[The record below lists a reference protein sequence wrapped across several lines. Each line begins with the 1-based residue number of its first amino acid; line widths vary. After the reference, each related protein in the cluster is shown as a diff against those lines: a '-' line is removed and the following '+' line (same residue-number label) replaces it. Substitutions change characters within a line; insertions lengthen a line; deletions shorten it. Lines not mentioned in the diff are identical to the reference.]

1 MLENEILKAVEKDK
15 ALQAYRRKV
24 SARKSHVFS
33 MSVEGFKAK
42 IYMGIQAQ
50 RGKKIRVSDLQDR
63 KITEAVTTYAK
74 NLYAIFSTGG
84 NDKFKYKL
92 IGRSSSNFK
101 VKIEGEGLID
111 QHLTR
116 IREQAGL
123 RRVSNIV
130 KNTFRNISD
139 DKKTA
144 FDLSH
149 LEGSTIADQF
159 ARDALAKYES
169 SGYFPADKEAYEQ
182 LSARVKRTPGKKKVA
197 TVEVEDTFWYLNQ
210 STTEEAYILGLLR
223 KATGDYL
230 EKEGVSLV
238 QEELT
243 FITNRVLKAGKKAG
257 GKISKLLQEPKAS
270 DNSASTKKS
279 IKSSSPTKSIEQ
291 LTDKVEVLERNQQ
304 QSWSLLIP
312 KINAMIHDRIK
323 ANMVAPRLVYRTGE
337 FARSV
342 GVTRVETTSQ
352 GYPVF
357 VADYE
362 RSPYQVFDRA
372 LGAPPWNTP
381 QRDPKALIGMSI
393 REVMRTMVVGRFYI
407 KIGQNSVEGKGR

>member
-15 ALQAYRRKV
+15 ALQAYRKKV
-24 SARKSHVFS
+24 SARKFHIFS

-63 KITEAVTTYAK
+63 KITDAIDTYAK
-74 NLYAIFSTGG
+74 KLYSIFSSGG

-92 IGRSSSNFK
+92 IGKNSSNFK
-101 VKIEGEGLID
+101 VKIEGDGLID
-111 QHLTR
+111 QHLAS

-130 KNTFRNISD
+130 KNTFKSISD
-139 DKKTA
+139 DSKIV

-159 ARDALAKYES
+159 ARDALAKYEA
-169 SGYFPADKEAYEQ
+169 SGFFPADKQAYEQ
-182 LSARVKRTPGKKKVA
+182 LSARVKRTPGKRTIA

-210 STTEEAYILGLLR
+210 STTEEAYVLGLLR

-230 EKEGVSLV
+230 EKEGVNLV

-243 FITNRVLKAGKKAG
+243 FITNRLLKAGKKAG
-257 GKISKLLQEPKAS
+257 AKTSKLLPEPKAS
-270 DNSASTKKS
+270 DKTASSKKP
-279 IKSSSPTKSIEQ
+279 IKSSRSTKSIEQ
-291 LTDKVEVLERNQQ
+291 LTDKVEVIERNQQ

-312 KINAMIHDRIK
+312 KINAMLHDRIR
-323 ANMVAPRLVYRTGE
+323 ANMVAPRLVYRTGK
-337 FARSV
+337 FASSV
-342 GVTRVETTSQ
+342 EVTRVETTKQ

-393 REVMRTMVVGRFYI
+393 REVMRTMVVGRFYV
-407 KIGQNSVEGKGR
+407 KIDQNLAEGKGR